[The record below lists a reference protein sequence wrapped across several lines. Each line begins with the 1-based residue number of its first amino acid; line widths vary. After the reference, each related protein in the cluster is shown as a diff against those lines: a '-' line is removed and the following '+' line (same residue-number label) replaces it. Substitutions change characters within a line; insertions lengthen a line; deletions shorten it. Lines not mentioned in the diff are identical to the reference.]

1 MTTKKKKTTDVTD
14 RFTAG
19 DILRFTYEISEG
31 GSPLRGSNIP
41 GRNSLVTFI
50 SYGEL
55 SGQETIIARW
65 HCLVDHGEYSIPN
78 VIEFPTN
85 FFHHH
90 GVADESALTHDNIA
104 TLNRDCA
111 RTDGTAIYMV
121 AEKADTPKSPSEP
134 LDAVQVLEKVK
145 GHLEERGRRYGAENG
160 KERQFDRVADAFN
173 IVRSSA
179 NRQNMPLTGLDVVTL
194 QSILKICR
202 AQTDDNTDSFEDLAG
217 YAAIGAEVVGGMK

>member
-19 DILRFTYEISEG
+19 DILRFWYEVDEG
-31 GSPLRGSNIP
+31 NEPLRGSNIP

-50 SYGEL
+50 GYGEL
-55 SGQETIIARW
+55 AGQETIIARW
-65 HCLVDHGEYSIPN
+65 HCLVEHGEYSVPN

-85 FFHHH
+85 FFRHH
-90 GVADESALTHDNIA
+90 GVADESALTLDNIA

-121 AEKADTPKSPSEP
+121 AEKADSPKSSSEP
-134 LDAVQVLEKVK
+134 LDAAHVLEKVK

>member
-1 MTTKKKKTTDVTD
+1 MTTKKKKTTYVTD

-121 AEKADTPKSPSEP
+121 AEKADAHKSSSEP
-134 LDAVQVLEKVK
+134 LDAAQVLEKVK

>member
-41 GRNSLVTFI
+41 GRNSLVTFL

-90 GVADESALTHDNIA
+90 GVADESALTHENIA

-121 AEKADTPKSPSEP
+121 DEKADTTESASEP
-134 LDAVQVLEKVK
+134 LTATQVLDRVK

-173 IVRSSA
+173 IVRASA

>member
-121 AEKADTPKSPSEP
+121 AEKADAHKSSSEP
-134 LDAVQVLEKVK
+134 LDAAQVLEKVK

>member
-217 YAAIGAEVVGGMK
+217 YAAIGAEVVGVMK

>member
-121 AEKADTPKSPSEP
+121 AEKAYAPKSPSEP
-134 LDAVQVLEKVK
+134 LDAVKVLEKVK

>member
-50 SYGEL
+50 GYGEL

-121 AEKADTPKSPSEP
+121 AEKADAPKIPSEP
-134 LDAVQVLEKVK
+134 LDAAQVLEKVK

>member
-31 GSPLRGSNIP
+31 GRPLRGSNIP

-217 YAAIGAEVVGGMK
+217 YAAIGAEVVGVMK

>member
-85 FFHHH
+85 FFRHH

-121 AEKADTPKSPSEP
+121 AEKADAPKIPSDP
-134 LDAVQVLEKVK
+134 LDAAQVLEKVK

>member
-19 DILRFTYEISEG
+19 DILRFWYEVDEG
-31 GSPLRGSNIP
+31 NEPLRGSNIP

-121 AEKADTPKSPSEP
+121 AEKADALKIPSEP
-134 LDAVQVLEKVK
+134 LDAAQVLEKVK
-145 GHLEERGRRYGAENG
+145 AHLEERGRRYGAENG
-160 KERQFDRVADAFN
+160 KELQFDRVADAFN

>member
-1 MTTKKKKTTDVTD
+1 MTTKKKKTAEVTD

-19 DILRFTYEISEG
+19 DILRFTYEISDG

-50 SYGEL
+50 AYGEL
-55 SGQETIIARW
+55 AGQETIIARW
-65 HCLVDHGEYSIPN
+65 HCLVEHGEYSVPN

-104 TLNRDCA
+104 TLNHDCA
-111 RTDGTAIYMV
+111 RADGTAIYM
-121 AEKADTPKSPSEP
+121 ATEKENATESASAP
-134 LDAVQVLEKVK
+134 LDAAQVLEKVK

-160 KERQFDRVADAFN
+160 KERQFDRVAEAFN

-179 NRQNMPLTGLDVVTL
+179 NRQNEPLNGLDVVTL

>member
-19 DILRFTYEISEG
+19 DILRFTYEINEG

-41 GRNSLVTFI
+41 GRNSLVTFL

-90 GVADESALTHDNIA
+90 GVADESALTHENIA

-121 AEKADTPKSPSEP
+121 AEKADTTESASEP
-134 LDAVQVLEKVK
+134 LTATQVLDRVK

-173 IVRSSA
+173 IVRASA
-179 NRQNMPLTGLDVVTL
+179 NRQNMPLTALDVVTL

>member
-1 MTTKKKKTTDVTD
+1 M
-14 RFTAG
+14 
-19 DILRFTYEISEG
+19 
-31 GSPLRGSNIP
+31 
-41 GRNSLVTFI
+41 TFI
-50 SYGEL
+50 GYGEL
-55 SGQETIIARW
+55 AGQETIIARW

-85 FFHHH
+85 FFRHH

-121 AEKADTPKSPSEP
+121 AEKADAPKIPSDP
-134 LDAVQVLEKVK
+134 LDAAQVLEKVK

-217 YAAIGAEVVGGMK
+217 YAAIGAEVVGGVK

>member
-50 SYGEL
+50 GYGEL
-55 SGQETIIARW
+55 AGQETIIARW
-65 HCLVDHGEYSIPN
+65 HCLVEHGDYSVPN
-78 VIEFPTN
+78 VIEFP
-85 FFHHH
+85 
-90 GVADESALTHDNIA
+90 

-121 AEKADTPKSPSEP
+121 AEKADAHKSSSEP
-134 LDAVQVLEKVK
+134 LDAAQVLEKVK

>member
-50 SYGEL
+50 GYGEL
-55 SGQETIIARW
+55 AGQETIIARW

-121 AEKADTPKSPSEP
+121 AEKADAHKSSSEP
-134 LDAVQVLEKVK
+134 LDAAQVLEKVK

>member
-41 GRNSLVTFI
+41 GRNSLVTFL

-85 FFHHH
+85 FFRHH

-121 AEKADTPKSPSEP
+121 AEKADAPKSSSEP
-134 LDAVQVLEKVK
+134 LDAAQVLEKVK

>member
-19 DILRFTYEISEG
+19 DILRFWYEVDEG
-31 GSPLRGSNIP
+31 NEPLRGSNIP

-55 SGQETIIARW
+55 SGQETILARW

-85 FFHHH
+85 FFRHH

-121 AEKADTPKSPSEP
+121 AKKADAHESASAP
-134 LDAVQVLEKVK
+134 LDAAQVLEKVK